1 MKKFLAL
8 AALSIL
14 SLSTFA
20 IDFKTDQLHTKYR
33 FNITHLAITDVE
45 GQFNTHKAF
54 WTLNDQGVLES
65 FEAEVDTASID
76 TDNKKRDNHLRHGD
90 FFAAKKFPKITFKM
104 EKHEGNKVTG
114 QMTMRGVTKTVTFD
128 AKISKVIKN
137 PFNGNPKSKK
147 VGMKLTTTIN
157 RKDFNVGKGY
167 KTLTLSDDV
176 QITIS
181 LQGDS
186 YEKKK

>member
-1 MKKFLAL
+1 MNKILAV
-8 AALSIL
+8 ALFSLI
-14 SLSTFA
+14 SLSSFA
-20 IDFKTDQLHTKYR
+20 IDFKTDQLHSKYR
-33 FNITHLAITDVE
+33 FTITHLAITEVE

-54 WTLNDQGVLES
+54 WSLNDEGKLES

-76 TDNKKRDNHLRHGD
+76 TDNKKRDNHLRNGD

-114 QMTMRGVTKTVTFD
+114 QMTMRGVTKQVTFD

-147 VGMKLTTTIN
+147 VGVKLTTTIN
-157 RKDFNVGKGY
+157 RKDFSVGNGY
-167 KTLTLSDDV
+167 KTLTLSDEV
-176 QITIS
+176 LITIS

-186 YEKKK
+186 YEKK